1 MTGMWF
7 ASAVRCELPELKP
20 QCTVAARST
29 SKASTPSVTR
39 DYVSQLAGYVLRDI
53 PRCSPVLP
61 SKQHDHQHKRDQGQ
75 DQGQDQGHHRQRL
88 STTSVSLPRP
98 STQPGLLGQASARAA
113 NRVVAKTHV
122 LPLGRHLPEGPALLR
137 PPGELA
143 LTARELVS

>member
-75 DQGQDQGHHRQRL
+75 DQGHHRQRL

-113 NRVVAKTHV
+113 NRVVAKNSCLTPWTASARRTSASASPRRTGAYGSGIGLLS
-122 LPLGRHLPEGPALLR
+122 LP
-137 PPGELA
+137 
-143 LTARELVS
+143 